1 MNISVVTHNTVEGF
15 HCWPGAPERCGFLAD
30 RHRHVFVIVCEFPV
44 SDADREIEIFT
55 RQQEIQRLAA
65 ERFGTPA
72 EFGAMSCEHIAL
84 WLMEEFPG
92 CEKCTVLEDGAGGAI
107 VRR

>member
-1 MNISVVTHNTVEGF
+1 MKISVVTCNNLEGF
-15 HCWPGAPERCGFLAD
+15 HRWPGAPERCGFLAA

-44 SDADREIEIFT
+44 TDADREIEIFT
-55 RQQEIQRLAA
+55 RQQEVQRLVA
-65 ERFGTPA
+65 EQYGAPA

-84 WLMEEFPG
+84 WVMERFPG
-92 CEKCTVLEDGAGGAI
+92 CEKCTVLEDGAGGAV

>member
-1 MNISVVTHNTVEGF
+1 MRISVVTHNSVEGF
-15 HCWPGAPERCGFLAD
+15 HCWPGAPARCGFLAHK
-30 RHRHVFVIVCEFPV
+30 HRHVFMIICEFGV

-55 RQQEIQRLAA
+55 RQQEIQSLVA
-65 ERFGTPA
+65 ERFGAPA
-72 EFGAMSCEHIAL
+72 AFGAMSCEHIAL
-84 WLMEEFPG
+84 WLMERFPG